1 MCPLSSPTTSST
13 SSPKRETRTHQT
25 LPSTWVAAISLC
37 QRCESSSILCCRFKR
52 LCEDAFM
59 KLRDRGP
66 LFINLFSMM
75 LSCGI
80 PELRTSDDIN
90 YIRDA
95 LCLGK
100 TQDVALENFRK
111 KLQVSPCSLASCW
124 CLTNCV

>member
-1 MCPLSSPTTSST
+1 
-13 SSPKRETRTHQT
+13 
-25 LPSTWVAAISLC
+25 
-37 QRCESSSILCCRFKR
+37 
-52 LCEDAFM
+52 M
-59 KLRDRGP
+59 KLRDQGP

-100 TQDVALENFRK
+100 TQEVALENFRK
-111 KLQVSPCSLASCW
+111 KLQVRPLLISVMLVSQ
-124 CLTNCV
+124 

>member
-1 MCPLSSPTTSST
+1 
-13 SSPKRETRTHQT
+13 
-25 LPSTWVAAISLC
+25 
-37 QRCESSSILCCRFKR
+37 
-52 LCEDAFM
+52 M

-111 KLQVSPCSLASCW
+111 KLQVRPPAH
-124 CLTNCV
+124 